1 MPWNMVINTSSPVG
15 YNNLLLPASKG
26 MKFELNGD
34 VNKDKKDADLQ
45 VMDGETTKSVTANG
59 HGVAG
64 FQKQAELHSDKCRS
78 KCRNSK
84 SKNQLSY
91 KLQKKFWSDWPKL
104 ESKEKGKHEGS
115 SLNPSDNVQR
125 NAD

>member
-1 MPWNMVINTSSPVG
+1 MPSNMVINTSSPVG

-34 VNKDKKDADLQ
+34 VNKDKKNADLQ
-45 VMDGETTKSVTANG
+45 VMDGETSKSVTANG

-64 FQKQAELHSDKCRS
+64 FQKQAEPCSDKCRS
-78 KCRNSK
+78 ECRNSK

-91 KLQKKFWSDWPKL
+91 RLPNKF
-104 ESKEKGKHEGS
+104 
-115 SLNPSDNVQR
+115 
-125 NAD
+125 